1 MELHPPA
8 HSAHRC
14 SFSPDRQSPYL
25 RLSTIAVFVRDQDRS
40 LRFYLDQLGFSVAL
54 DDRLPSGGRWL
65 LVSPPDGTAMLE
77 LIAPQ
82 PGTIEYGLIGRPTQA
97 VFLTE
102 NIAAKFEEWHQQGVR
117 FHHRPQ
123 TQPSGATSATFEDLD
138 GNLFTLLTFDKMT
151 RELEEQRRAHAE
163 RWESERRTAREL
175 EIARDTQ
182 ARLFPQT
189 KPALKSLDC
198 HAVCLQA
205 QHVGGDYYDYLD
217 LGRGK
222 FALVIGDVSGKGTAA
237 ALLMANLQAHL
248 RNLCGTYWYRPFV
261 PFVLD
266 QPARFLQ
273 AVNRLLYEN
282 TPDNAYATLFFAEY
296 DDQTRRLKY
305 ANCGH
310 PSAVLLHREGTF
322 ERLDSTSTVL
332 GLSSAWNCGIGERQ
346 LIPGDVLVLYTDG
359 VSESLNAD
367 GEEFGELRLVAA
379 LQKDRE
385 LGPQALLAS
394 LTGELRRFSS
404 HEQYDDMTV
413 IVAGCVEN

>member
-1 MELHPPA
+1 MEPRPPA

-14 SFSPDRQSPYL
+14 SFSPDRQNPYL
-25 RLSTIAVFVRDQDRS
+25 RLSTITVFVRDLDQS
-40 LRFYLDQLGFSVAL
+40 LRFYLDQLGFSVAF
-54 DDRLPSGGRWL
+54 DDPLPSGGRWL
-65 LVSPPDGTAMLE
+65 LVCPPDGTVMLE
-77 LIAPQ
+77 LVAPQ
-82 PGTIEYGLIGRPTQA
+82 PGTMEYGLIGRATQA

-102 NIAAKFEEWHQQGVR
+102 DITAKFEEWGQRGVR

-123 TQPSGATSATFEDLD
+123 AQPSGALSAVFEDLD
-138 GNLFTLLTFDKMT
+138 GNLFTLLAFDKMT

-163 RWESERRTAREL
+163 RWELERRAAREL

-182 ARLFPQT
+182 TRLFPQT

-222 FALVIGDVSGKGTAA
+222 FALVIGDISGKGTAA

-248 RNLCGTYWYRPFV
+248 RNLSGTYWYRPFV

-273 AVNRLLYEN
+273 AVNRLFHEN

-296 DDQTRRLKY
+296 DDRTRRLKY

-310 PSAVLLHREGTF
+310 PPAVLLRRDGTL
-322 ERLDSTSTVL
+322 ERLDPTATVL
-332 GLSSAWNCGIGERQ
+332 GLSSGWTGGIGERQ
-346 LIPGDVLVLYTDG
+346 L
-359 VSESLNAD
+359 
-367 GEEFGELRLVAA
+367 
-379 LQKDRE
+379 
-385 LGPQALLAS
+385 
-394 LTGELRRFSS
+394 
-404 HEQYDDMTV
+404 
-413 IVAGCVEN
+413 